1 MNDNLGAL
9 AITAASLGFLHT
21 LFGPDHY
28 LPFVAMSRAGGW
40 SLRKTT
46 VITLL
51 CGLGHVASSVVLG
64 FVGIAFGVLL
74 FKLETIEASRGNVA
88 AWLFIGFGWTYFVWG
103 VVQAVRNR
111 PHTHLHAHADG
122 TVHAHEHMHQA
133 EHLHAHQAE
142 PVNPYAPPPRQADRG
157 KAAGRLLT
165 PWVLLTLFLFGPCEP
180 LIPLVMYPAAQA
192 NLWGVA
198 CVTLLFGAST
208 LTTMTG
214 MVLLMYRGIGALRF
228 DRMHRYSHALA
239 GLVVLSCGVA
249 IKLGF

>member
-88 AWLFIGFGWTYFVWG
+88 AWLFIGFGWTYFIWG

-111 PHTHLHAHADG
+111 PHTHLHAHPDG
-122 TVHAHEHMHQA
+122 TVHAHEHTHQA
-133 EHLHAHQAE
+133 EHLHAHQAQ
-142 PVNPYAPPPRQADRG
+142 PVNPDAQPPRGVDRAQ
-157 KAAGRLLT
+157 AAGRSLT

-198 CVTLLFGAST
+198 CVALLFGMST
-208 LTTMTG
+208 LATMTG
-214 MVLLMYRGIGALRF
+214 MVLLMYRGIDALRF
-228 DRMHRYSHALA
+228 DPMHRYSHALA